1 MSARPRRRAAC
12 HTHTIQMMM
21 VMMVYVCC
29 RQCRGIGEMEGRGDD
44 CLQSRRSITHNIPT
58 YRRCCRFNTM
68 LSVTRPSLAL
78 SLIIYVFKLYS
89 SVVRVYVGYENAS
102 VLLCQK
108 GIVRRRAAIPTLSV
122 YFRFGDFGLLSN
134 QAAWVFDEFGRTQG
148 ILSSN
153 RLAQS
158 ERHTTIASKSN
169 TIKADTH
176 THAITPLHSSSL
188 LVNQLFLTTPIAHI
202 SYPCYLAY
210 QSTESSWSLHRCCVS
225 AVGCVCIDSIDVLS
239 FQLFLLLLHP
249 CISSS
254 IESTLP
260 THTTPVST
268 HTQKRK
274 KQKTGSLTL
283 RDTHDWYDAM
293 ALSSQLIELQLVVAR
308 RHGRQQRRRHCVV
321 LCCSV

>member
-1 MSARPRRRAAC
+1 
-12 HTHTIQMMM
+12 
-21 VMMVYVCC
+21 MMVYVCC
-29 RQCRGIGEMEGRGDD
+29 RQCRGIGEKEGRGDD

-58 YRRCCRFNTM
+58 YDVAVSTLCC
-68 LSVTRPSLAL
+68 LSRGPLSL

-89 SVVRVYVGYENAS
+89 SVVRVCVGYENAS

-122 YFRFGDFGLLSN
+122 CFRFGDFGLLSN
-134 QAAWVFDEFGRTQG
+134 RAAWVCDELGRTLG

-158 ERHTTIASKSN
+158 ERHTTIASKTNS
-169 TIKADTH
+169 IKADTH

-188 LVNQLFLTTPIAHI
+188 LVNQLFTTTPIAHI

-210 QSTESSWSLHRCCVS
+210 QTTESSWSLRRCCVS
-225 AVGCVCIDSIDVLS
+225 VVGCACIDSIDVL
-239 FQLFLLLLHP
+239 QP

-260 THTTPVST
+260 P
-268 HTQKRK
+268 TQRPFLHIHKNERSRKRD
-274 KQKTGSLTL
+274 Q
-283 RDTHDWYDAM
+283 
-293 ALSSQLIELQLVVAR
+293 
-308 RHGRQQRRRHCVV
+308 
-321 LCCSV
+321 